1 MSYDDFLKYYIVM
14 GFGKI
19 HPDYIT
25 NVIRIQKTEAVK
37 CQILKVDVPQNN
49 VHAFLQLYQK
59 NPRIILND
67 GTYQPTVLCYLILV
81 DSNLNYIDSMS
92 TNDMHICVEQTLNK
106 GTYYLLCDLNYRYCN
121 KNGKNHGY
129 NVTAYAPV
137 AITLSNITSQVDAN
151 TIMHKAMISFC
162 KKEITPE
169 IKSDGALKIYSYRTY
184 TKQLPFMVTGYENTS
199 NNYLKLTTDVKE
211 KGDKSFY
218 IYCDNYASE
227 DETTVIKP
235 IPPKSMTCV
244 IVLKYSNSSI
254 FTCTSSICGSST
266 NEAKTLE
273 EKGKNKAKTNTNK
286 GNTNV
291 VPSNSIDNNPVFKT
305 EGEKFD
311 EQGYLVQYLLNGNNN
326 SYVIGLENINNYN
339 YKLSINLEGSD
350 ILDNA
355 YNGQAKPTF
364 IINAKEKKVFNVRV

>member
-1 MSYDDFLKYYIVM
+1 
-14 GFGKI
+14 
-19 HPDYIT
+19 
-25 NVIRIQKTEAVK
+25 
-37 CQILKVDVPQNN
+37 
-49 VHAFLQLYQK
+49 
-59 NPRIILND
+59 
-67 GTYQPTVLCYLILV
+67 
-81 DSNLNYIDSMS
+81 
-92 TNDMHICVEQTLNK
+92 
-106 GTYYLLCDLNYRYCN
+106 
-121 KNGKNHGY
+121 
-129 NVTAYAPV
+129 
-137 AITLSNITSQVDAN
+137 
-151 TIMHKAMISFC
+151 MISFC

-211 KGDKSFY
+211 KGDKSFC